1 MGIRMEPVAAIEFSE
16 VSPKRSE
23 FSRIMRVIFR
33 RKLSLAGII
42 IIILFIL
49 TAIFAPW
56 LAPYDPYL
64 MDTPNQL
71 QHPSLTHLL
80 GTDLLGRDTFS
91 RLLYGARTSLLVGL
105 GAVGIGVIVGQTL
118 GLIAAYFEGVASAV
132 IMRFIDAL
140 MAVPGMLSA
149 LVLASILGGGIKNVI
164 VALGVAVLSGHCRL
178 MRSQA
183 LTVKQNDY
191 VLAGRAM
198 GVSDLRMIVRHIL
211 PNSFPPLL
219 VLITMD
225 LGVVITAE
233 AGLSFLGMGIA
244 APGAAWG
251 SMVADGYRYLL
262 TLPVLSFAPGLA
274 LMLVVFGFNMAGDGL
289 RDALDPRLRGTL
301 GETGK

>member
-1 MGIRMEPVAAIEFSE
+1 MM
-16 VSPKRSE
+16 
-23 FSRIMRVIFR
+23 VIFR
-33 RKLSLAGII
+33 RKLSLIGML

-49 TAIFAPW
+49 TAIFAHW

-71 QHPSLTHLL
+71 QLPSMTHLL

-91 RLLYGARTSLLVGL
+91 RLIYGAQTSLMVGL
-105 GAVGIGVIVGQTL
+105 GAVAIGVIVGQSM
-118 GLIAAYFEGVASAV
+118 GLIAAYFGGIASAV
-132 IMRFIDAL
+132 IMRIIDAL
-140 MAVPGMLSA
+140 MSVPGMLSA
-149 LVLASILGGGIKNVI
+149 LVVAALLGGGLKNVI

-178 MRSQA
+178 MCSQA

-198 GVSDLRMIVRHIL
+198 GVSNLRMIVRHIL
-211 PNSFPPLL
+211 PNAFPPLL

-225 LGVVITAE
+225 LGVVIVAE
-233 AGLSFLGMGIA
+233 AGLSFLGIGIMPPA
-244 APGAAWG
+244 AAWG
-251 SMVADGYRYLL
+251 GMINDGYRYLS

-274 LMLVVFGFNMAGDGL
+274 CMLVVFGFNMAGDGL

-301 GETGK
+301 GESGR